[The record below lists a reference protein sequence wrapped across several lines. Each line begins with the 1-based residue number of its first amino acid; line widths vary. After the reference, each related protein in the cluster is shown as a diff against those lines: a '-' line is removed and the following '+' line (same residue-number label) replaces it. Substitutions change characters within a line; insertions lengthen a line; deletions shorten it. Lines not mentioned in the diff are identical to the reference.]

1 MRLNAPK
8 SSGTSRT
15 QLSYRLHNNLH
26 SKHFFSILI
35 WFVKNEKEDIVL
47 DWKNDILRKLV
58 I

>member
-1 MRLNAPK
+1 MLQSLVELRVLNFRIDYIIICIA
-8 SSGTSRT
+8 SI
-15 QLSYRLHNNLH
+15 
-26 SKHFFSILI
+26 FFSILI